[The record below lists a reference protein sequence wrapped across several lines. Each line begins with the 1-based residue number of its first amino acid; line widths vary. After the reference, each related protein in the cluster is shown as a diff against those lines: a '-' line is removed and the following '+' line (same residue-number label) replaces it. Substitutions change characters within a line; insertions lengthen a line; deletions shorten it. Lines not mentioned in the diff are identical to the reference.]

1 VFFGS
6 IFTIKMQNQQKRIYR
21 VTSLTIDDDGFV
33 DIGGSYQ
40 KVDQAGRLAILNA
53 ENALFDVVD

>member
-1 VFFGS
+1 
-6 IFTIKMQNQQKRIYR
+6 M
-21 VTSLTIDDDGFV
+21 TSLTIDDDGFV